1 MPGIL
6 GSDLANEL
14 ILLKSNKTFKVILVS
29 ADYVHGVDHLVDS
42 TLLKPLDLNKVK
54 EI

>member
-6 GSDLANEL
+6 GSELAHEL
-14 ILLKSNKTFKVILVS
+14 IKLESDKTFKVVLVS
-29 ADYVHGVDHLVDS
+29 ADYVHGVEHLINS
-42 TLLKPLDLNKVK
+42 TLLKPLDLAIVK